1 MSVFFRVGLVV
12 AVDMELPLQIDLHV
26 HSEDSYDGSEPVDLI
41 LEHAADIGLDGVVIT
56 DHDVMDESLRA
67 AELASDYGLVGIPG
81 VEVSTAHGHLLA
93 IGVDEM
99 PPRRAPYDETVAW
112 IRDHGGVA
120 VVPHPFQRT
129 RHGVRKKNIPDVD
142 AVEAFNAWLFTG
154 YKNRRARRFADAY
167 GYPTVAAS
175 DAHAL
180 PYVGRAYTEITV
192 EAESR
197 ASVTSEDVLTAICEG
212 STGVQG
218 RRAPIPMAAKHYCIG
233 AGRKSGYYAKVGTV
247 TTASYAKLAAL
258 KGGSLAKLGAVK
270 SQQGLSAV
278 LSSLR

>member
-1 MSVFFRVGLVV
+1 MVFLFVQSLLV
-12 AVDMELPLQIDLHV
+12 ARMNIPLQIDLHV
-26 HSEDSYDGSEPVDLI
+26 HSEGSYDGSEPVDLI
-41 LEHAADIGLDGVVIT
+41 LEHAADIGLDAVVIT
-56 DHDVMDESLRA
+56 DHDTIHESLRA
-67 AELASDYGLVGIPG
+67 AELAPEYGLIGIPG

-93 IGVDEM
+93 IGVEEM
-99 PPRRAPYDETVAW
+99 PPRRAPYDETVDW

-120 VVPHPFQRT
+120 IVPHPFQRT

-175 DAHAL
+175 DAHTL
-180 PYVGRAYTEITV
+180 PYVGRAYTEITL

-197 ASVTSEDVLTAICEG
+197 EAITAADVCAAIRDG
-212 STGVQG
+212 STAVQG

-233 AGRKSGYYAKVGTV
+233 AGRKSGYYAKVGAV
-247 TTASYAKLAAL
+247 TTASYAKFGAL
-258 KGGSLAKLGAVK
+258 KGGSLAKLGTMKTAR
-270 SQQGLSAV
+270 GLASIF
-278 LSSLR
+278 SGIR